1 MEAEHAAD
9 ENAPTDGFKGVVIVE
24 NVVQPQAVVLQLVL
38 IRIVVKQVLLGWLVV
53 LDVLPSELVNLCDL
67 LSVLFSPLV
76 KLILIEVFLAWLLS
90 LAWELAE

>member
-1 MEAEHAAD
+1 MEAEHAAY
-9 ENAPTDGFKGVVIVE
+9 ENPPADGFKGVIIVE
-24 NVVQPQAVVLQLVL
+24 NVVQLQAVVLQLVL
-38 IRIVVKQVLLGWLVV
+38 ICVVVKQVLLGWLVV